1 MSFFARSC
9 SLQLSLQFRNKTKRM
24 KKLLLVS
31 LIMLSV
37 VSCKKEIQGITTP
50 SPKKEMTYLVTHGDS
65 LPDAYEWME
74 LTDEEKNDSLSN
86 QKTKAVRNLISEEN
100 AYTAKVMAPYTNLQ
114 NKLFEEMK
122 GRQEQKIQSVPYN
135 KNDYEYSVAYE
146 EGDEYPRY
154 YRKKLTEG
162 AEKELLLDG
171 PEMAKGHDYIDIAF
185 GPNYDVT
192 ENEKMMAY
200 AVDTLS
206 RRSYTI
212 YFKNLE
218 TGEILDEKL
227 DSVTTNFVWANDS
240 KTLFYITR
248 DPQTLRWNKV
258 KKHVLGTNPEY
269 DELIYEEKD
278 EEFGTSIN
286 ITKSRKFLLISNYS
300 RNADEY
306 YFLNADDPNG
316 KWKLFQGRQPDME
329 YNINHI
335 GDYFY
340 IHTNWGAPNFKLM
353 RTTLDKTENSHWED
367 FLVPGDGIKLD
378 NVHAFKN
385 HLVISE
391 RFKGL
396 QQIRVVD
403 AITTES
409 SYLKFKDPTY
419 SMSLSS
425 RIEFNAGFFRYYYES
440 MTTPYSVYD
449 YHFDTKK
456 SSLRKTS
463 KVMDVD
469 FKSANYISERFFV
482 KGRDGTEIPVSLVY
496 KKNRDPKNSG
506 PLLLY
511 GYGSYGSNLD
521 PWFSTSRLSLL
532 DRGFVFAIAHVRGS
546 ELMGRSWYENGKFL
560 NKKNTF
566 FDFIDVAKHLID
578 EGYTQPKHL
587 YAEGGSAGGLLMGAV
602 ANMAPELWNGII
614 AQVPFVDVMNTML
627 NEDLPLTVGEY
638 EEWGNPNDKTYY
650 DYMKSYSPYD
660 NVARKAYPSMLVTT
674 GFWDSQVQYWEPLK
688 WVSKLRDYKTD
699 DNHILLK
706 CNLVAGHGGS
716 SGRFESLKE
725 QALEYAFLLMLEGK
739 GE

>member
-1 MSFFARSC
+1 MEKQFF
-9 SLQLSLQFRNKTKRM
+9 F
-24 KKLLLVS
+24 LLCILC
-31 LIMLSV
+31 I
-37 VSCKKEIQGITTP
+37 VSCKKGKQGITVP
-50 SPKKEMTYLVTHGDS
+50 SAKKEMTYLVTHGDS

-86 QKTKAVRNLISEEN
+86 TNTKAVRALITEEN
-100 AYTAKVMAPYTNLQ
+100 AYASKVMAPHTALQ

-122 GRQEQKIQSVPYN
+122 GRQEQKIQIVPFN
-135 KNDYEYSVAYE
+135 KNGYEYSFAFE
-146 EGDEYPRY
+146 EGDEYPTY
-154 YRKKLTEG
+154 YRARLTEG
-162 AEKELLLDG
+162 AEKELVLDG
-171 PEMAKGHDYIDIAF
+171 PEMAKGLDYFDLSF

-192 ENEKMMAY
+192 ENTKTMAY
-200 AVDTLS
+200 AIDTLS
-206 RRSYTI
+206 RRFYTI

-218 TGEILDEKL
+218 TGKVLDEKL

-240 KTLFYITR
+240 KTLFYIKQ
-248 DPQTLRWNKV
+248 DPKTLRWNKV
-258 KKHVLGTNPEY
+258 KKHVLGTDPKY
-269 DELIYEEKD
+269 DELVYEEKD
-278 EEFGTSIN
+278 EEFNTSIN
-286 ITKSRKFLLISNYS
+286 ITKSRKFLLISNFATNS
-300 RNADEY
+300 SEY
-306 YFLNADDPNG
+306 HLLDADDPNDE
-316 KWKLFQGRQPDME
+316 WRIFQERQPELE

-335 GDYFY
+335 GDHFY
-340 IHTNWGAPNFKLM
+340 IHTNWKAPNYKLM
-353 RTTLDKTENSHWED
+353 RTTLDKTERSNWED
-367 FLVPGDGIKLD
+367 YVTPEEGVKLD
-378 NVHAFKN
+378 NVQAFAN
-385 HLVISE
+385 HLVVSE
-391 RFKGL
+391 RIKGL
-396 QQIRVVD
+396 QQIRIVD
-403 AITTES
+403 ATTAES
-409 SYLKFKDPTY
+409 SYLQFKDPAY
-419 SMSLSS
+419 SLFLSN
-425 RIEFNAGFFRYYYES
+425 RIDFNEGFFRYYYES

-456 SSLRKTS
+456 SSLRKAS
-463 KVMDVD
+463 KVMDDD
-469 FKSANYISERFFV
+469 FSSADYTSERLFV
-482 KGRDGTEIPVSLVY
+482 TGRDGTEIPVSLVY
-496 KKNRDPKNSG
+496 KNDRDPKNSG

-511 GYGSYGSNLD
+511 GYGSYGYNLD

-578 EGYTQPKHL
+578 QGYTQPKHL

-627 NEDLPLTVGEY
+627 NEELPLTVGEY
-638 EEWGNPNDKTYY
+638 EEWGNPNDKDFY

-660 NVARKAYPSMLVTT
+660 NVARKNYPNILVTA

-699 DNHILLK
+699 DNRILFK

-725 QALEYAFLLMLEGK
+725 QALEYAFLLMLEG
-739 GE
+739 ETE